1 MAVVEGQILAEIDSS
16 NVSANLALAEA
27 QLESSRQAL
36 GETQANLD
44 QAERMLRR
52 TGQLAS
58 DGVVSESDLDEASS
72 AVAALGARL
81 VRQKADIAVAEQQVV
96 LWKQQ
101 LDDTIIRAPFAGVVT
116 SKNAQPGEMISPMS
130 AGGSFT
136 RTGIC
141 TIVDMDSLEVEVD
154 VNETYINRVE
164 VDQPVVSVLDSYPD
178 WDIPSRVIAIIP
190 TADRQKATVRVRVG
204 FNELDPRILPDMGLK
219 VAFKSSGDQPEPGR
233 RIVVPARAVQ
243 RVGGRDVVW
252 VVRDGKVER
261 RAVTVGSKEEDS
273 VTLAAGVSGGERVVI
288 SALAELA
295 EGVFVKEEES

>member
-1 MAVVEGQILAEIDSS
+1 
-16 NVSANLALAEA
+16 
-27 QLESSRQAL
+27 L

-52 TGQLAS
+52 TGQLAT

-243 RVGGRDVVW
+243 RVEGRDVVW